1 MQDIEEVPQDLVS
14 NMNTLTVSSENL
26 RDEVKKMVQMK
37 YENRREFYECP
48 FDDYSIPSWTHF
60 IAQRDGDLK
69 KFNKS
74 LDKLLKK
81 CRGHKLESIASDSKF
96 QYRFKLEGI
105 DRCFEF

>member
-1 MQDIEEVPQDLVS
+1 MQDIEDSSIVPVT
-14 NMNTLTVSSENL
+14 NTPTVSSENL
-26 RDEVKKMVQMK
+26 RDEVKKMAQMK
-37 YENRREFYECP
+37 YENRRDFYECP
-48 FDDYSIPSWTHF
+48 FDDGSVASWVHF
-60 IAQRDGDLK
+60 IGQRDGDLK

-81 CRGHKLESIASDSKF
+81 CRGHKLESISSDTKF

>member
-1 MQDIEEVPQDLVS
+1 MEDIEDSIVPVS
-14 NMNTLTVSSENL
+14 HNENL

-48 FDDYSIPSWTHF
+48 FEDGSVASWVHY
-60 IAQRDGDLK
+60 IGQREGDLK

-81 CRGHKLESIASDSKF
+81 CRGHKLESINSDLK
-96 QYRFKLEGI
+96 YVYKFKLEGI
-105 DRCFEF
+105 DRWFEF